1 MSSVEQLRARIAEVS
16 TEIVLQ
22 KKVLKTLRKAKSL
35 AQRQLNAALDPV
47 ARLPVEISSEI
58 FLQSLPSFA
67 ERKPSVQYTPILL
80 LRICHAWRNIALL
93 TSELWSGIQITFPSG
108 YAPGFEEGVQTWL
121 RRASNRP
128 LSVSLRGPGGFEPG
142 ATDIVWRHA
151 QQIERLDLC
160 YQKED
165 ESDDEGEDF
174 DEDDFYMIDL
184 LGGTPGSLPSLKAL
198 AIRGLTSLRENH
210 EYTGAQILKLLRLAS
225 NLVECSFES
234 VSPIDC
240 FHCGEQLAIPT
251 LRQLSFGEGDSDEN
265 ILNYLSL
272 PGLEVM
278 SLSLYDTSIS
288 NLLSLLK
295 RSAPPLRELVMK
307 VDPGEDFT
315 PLDQCLRLVPTLEK
329 FQMWRTGSPIL
340 QQILTA
346 LAESPSLLPR
356 LHSLTITVLNHNLN
370 SSACWTALL
379 LALSSRRAHVRDVHV
394 EVLPDSRG
402 DEVTVRPPDHIL
414 SALRD
419 LTADGMQIYIGSQGG
434 TLNFL

>member
-47 ARLPVEISSEI
+47 ARLPLEISSEI

-67 ERKPSVQYTPILL
+67 ERKPSVQDAPMLL
-80 LRICHAWRNIALL
+80 LRICYAWRNIALL
-93 TSELWSGIQITFPSG
+93 TSELWSGIQITFPS

-121 RRASNRP
+121 HRASNRP
-128 LSVSLRGPGGFEPG
+128 LSVSLRGPGCFEPG

-165 ESDDEGEDF
+165 ESDDEDEDF
-174 DEDDFYMIDL
+174 DEDDYYEVDL

-210 EYTGAQILKLLRLAS
+210 EYSGAQIRKLLRLAS
-225 NLVECSFES
+225 NLVECSFEG
-234 VSPIDC
+234 VSPLVI
-240 FHCGEQLAIPT
+240 LT
-251 LRQLSFGEGDSDEN
+251 LRQLSFGEHSDED
-265 ILNYLSL
+265 ILNDLSL
-272 PGLEVM
+272 PGLDVI
-278 SLSLYDTSIS
+278 SLSLYGTSIS
-288 NLLSLLK
+288 RLLSLLK
-295 RSAPPLRELVMK
+295 RSAPPLRELAMK
-307 VDPGEDFT
+307 VGPGEDFT

-356 LHSLTITVLNHNLN
+356 LHSLTITVWNRNLN
-370 SSACWTALL
+370 SASWWTALL

-394 EVLPDSRG
+394 EVLPAHSRS
-402 DEVTVRPPDHIL
+402 DEVTMRPPDHIL